1 MTTYPVYHQFTVLY
15 FPETGTWQVSDDLL
29 DGVYDSETNSRVSS
43 EEFVEDH
50 AEADLEALATLNLLL
65 DSVSPAKKISDL
77 VSDLADSFTP
87 DYGDLTSEVDSAIV
101 VPSEKE

>member
-1 MTTYPVYHQFTVLY
+1 MKPNPVYHQFTVLY
-15 FPETGTWQVSDDLL
+15 FPETGTWQVCDDMN
-29 DGVYDSETNSRVSS
+29 DGVYDNESNERVSG
-43 EEFVEDH
+43 EEFMEDH
-50 AEADLEALATLNLLL
+50 VEVDLEASATLNLLL

-87 DYGDLTSEVDSAIV
+87 DYGDLTDEVDSAIV